1 MRPALAAVLAA
12 LAAATPAHAQLTGRL
27 SLGAGGSATALQ
39 RRSAGTDA
47 VFRGITAFGGGRIG
61 TPRFALEG
69 TYRQGSLTPDSGGGS
84 GLDIVEARLLATA
97 RPLPWLQVA
106 AGPHARAWIIPG
118 STTRW
123 IFIEGRLRA
132 EGFMLTEMLRT
143 HVEVWT
149 ALSAR
154 SNDGSSGSARGGE
167 AGLTVRFPRSP
178 VWARIAY
185 AIDRAAVSGGGRV
198 ETLED
203 IAISVG
209 IGR

>member
-1 MRPALAAVLAA
+1 VRRALLALLALAG
-12 LAAATPAHAQLTGRL
+12 AAAPARAQLGGRL
-27 SLGAGGSATALQ
+27 SLGAGGSATRLQ
-39 RRSAGTDA
+39 RRTGVGETFS
-47 VFRGITAFGGGRIG
+47 GITAFGAGRIG
-61 TPRFALEG
+61 GPRFALEG
-69 TYRQGSLTPDSGGGS
+69 AYRQGSLTPDSGAAG
-84 GLDIVEARLLATA
+84 GLDVVEARLLATA

-106 AGPHARAWIIPG
+106 AGPHARAWIVPG
-118 STTRW
+118 STARW

-132 EGFMLTEMLRT
+132 EGFVLTEMLRT

-149 ALSAR
+149 ALSAK

-178 VWARIAY
+178 VWARLAY
-185 AIDRAAVSGGGRV
+185 AIDRAAVSGGSRV

-209 IGR
+209 IGRY